1 MPALTLDA
9 DCVIVC
15 TSVHHGNTR
24 RVADAIGSV
33 TRAAV
38 LEPGPE
44 ANDAVRSGAQLG
56 FGSGIFFGSHHRN
69 LVRFVESLPALQA
82 RAVFLFSTSGT
93 GYRFPRAF
101 GLDYHRRLRRALLC
115 KGYTVIGE
123 FACKGFDTYGP
134 WGRLGGVARGHPDDD
149 DLANTRAFATG
160 LVASG
165 KLTRCL
171 EP

>member
-1 MPALTLDA
+1 MPALTRDA
-9 DCVIVC
+9 ICVIVC

-24 RVADAIGSV
+24 KVADAFASV
-33 TRAAV
+33 AQAVV

-44 ANDAVRSGAQLG
+44 AYDAVRSSVLLG
-56 FGSGIFFGSHHRN
+56 FGSGIFFGSHHKN

-82 RAVFLFSTSGT
+82 GAVFLFSTSGT
-93 GYRFPRAF
+93 GYRVPRAF
-101 GLDYHRRLRRALLC
+101 GLDYHRRLRRALLR
-115 KGYTVIGE
+115 KGCSVIGE

-149 DLANTRAFATG
+149 DLANARAFATG